1 VIFQNGSNI
10 GIGTASATSTL
21 TVSGTTLISGDL
33 TVNGKII
40 TDTIVNRTVN
50 NVTISGSLLPDTAA
64 PLVYRDIG
72 SSALRW
78 NNLYLSGQIA
88 IAG

>member
-1 VIFQNGSNI
+1 MVLTSAGRL
-10 GIGTASATSTL
+10 GIGVTNPTTAQLELSGSA
-21 TVSGTTLISGDL
+21 LISGDL

-50 NVTISGSLLPDTAA
+50 NVSISGSLFPDVAA

-72 SSALRW
+72 SNSQRW
-78 NNLYLSGQIA
+78 NNLYLSGQVTI
-88 IAG
+88 